1 MSTVEVFFNEKRVT
15 QESKAAVKGSKSWK
29 VRDKKIYQHMWTNT
43 EAENVSS
50 DILRAS

>member
-1 MSTVEVFFNEKRVT
+1 MKK
-15 QESKAAVKGSKSWK
+15 ESHKSQVAVKGSKSWK